1 MRFDLILKY
10 VATLGFVGYIPFAPG
25 TFGSVFSLIIFI
37 LLKPSNPALILILL
51 FTIPLGAV
59 SSHFAEKLLHEKD
72 SSHVVIDEFCGYLL
86 SMLFI
91 PFSIT
96 NALAAFFLFRVFDI
110 LKPFPIRKIETALK
124 GGYGIMA
131 DDLMAA
137 LYTNLI
143 MQIWVIAH

>member
-1 MRFDLILKY
+1 MAFNFILKY
-10 VATLGFVGYIPFAPG
+10 IATLGFIGYIPFAPG
-25 TFGSVFSLIIFI
+25 TFGSIFSCVVFI
-37 LLKPSNPALILILL
+37 LLKPAVPVQIIILL
-51 FTIPLGAV
+51 FTVPLGVA
-59 SSHFAEKLLHEKD
+59 SSHFAEKLLHQKD
-72 SSHVVIDEFCGYLL
+72 SSHIVIDEFCGYLF

-131 DDLMAA
+131 DDIMAA
-137 LYTNLI
+137 VYTNVLLH
-143 MQIWVIAH
+143 IWITLH